1 MSHLLW
7 MPPFFQSFILGL
19 SQFVIITCT
28 LVRNEST
35 EMWPSVGHLLHS
47 WLYFFSM
54 INKKLVFSAKK
65 ACSVTRNW
73 KRAWNRTKT
82 FYSCCV
88 TTILVK
94 QSYQMQVWSFIES
107 ESNIINE
114 EQLITVFY
122 CSAHIL

>member
-35 EMWPSVGHLLHS
+35 EMWPPVGHFSHS

-54 INKKLVFSAKK
+54 INKKLVFLAKK

-73 KRAWNRTKT
+73 KRAWKRTKT
-82 FYSCCV
+82 FCSCCV

-94 QSYQMQVWSFIES
+94 HSHQMQVWSFIES
-107 ESNIINE
+107 ESNIISE

-122 CSAHIL
+122 CSVHIL